1 MSVKKVTAKLSSLL
15 LCGLLAGVIVA
26 VAVFPI
32 SAAAGLGVKYAGDS
46 FRDLPSDLKIPASE
60 QATEVYANDGKTL
73 ITTFYD
79 ENRKNVTL
87 AEIAPVMRQAVV
99 AAEDSR
105 FFEHGGVDVKSIL
118 RSLVANA
125 QGGQVEQGASTLTM
139 QYVRNVLK
147 DDPNLS
153 TQQRLDATADTTSR
167 KVQEMRYA
175 IALEQKLSKSEILNR
190 YLNIAY
196 FGDGAYGVYAASE
209 AYFSVPPS
217 QLTLAQAALLAGLVQ
232 SPEAYNPLSGG
243 EKAATQRRGYVLDS
257 LVKMKAVTAAD
268 AATAKAQ
275 PLALHPSQ
283 TPNDCAQID
292 AAHNSWGF
300 LCDYLRQ
307 WWDAQPSFGKTVQDR
322 ENTLEQGGYKI
333 VTSLNPA
340 IQAKAVQESLNV
352 YGYNNPRALPMAVV
366 EPGTGHVLAL
376 AVNRHYS
383 LAANPNGQHTFPNT
397 VDNLVAGGPG
407 AYGYQTGST
416 FKLFTML
423 AALQAGKTLSTSFN
437 APSPLVTKWQT
448 EGADG
453 CGGYYCPV
461 NDNPSWMD
469 GHRTM
474 WDGYGRSVNTYWV
487 WMEEQIGPQNAV
499 AMAQKLGIRFRAQ
512 ADQQMA
518 NAQAS
523 TWGAFTLGVVDV
535 TPLDLANAYATIADD
550 GTYCAPLPVLSIT
563 DATGHAVPAAQPSCH
578 RAVSQDI
585 ARAAVD
591 AARCPVG
598 QQSHFGMC
606 NGGTAPDI
614 GNMFGDRPVGGK
626 TGSSEENATESFVG
640 FTPTL
645 AAAATACDPDD
656 PQDAVGAGISEAVDD
671 AVGNTMVAALR
682 GTPYRSF
689 QAPSETIAFGA
700 GGRSKS
706 QDNGNDN
713 RNGTNGNNHG
723 TSNGTGNGNGNTPPT
738 TPPRTFPPP
747 KLPTPG
753 PPTRSPGP
761 PNR

>member
-1 MSVKKVTAKLSSLL
+1 MSVRRVTAKLSSLL

-26 VAVFPI
+26 VAAFPI
-32 SAAAGLGVKYAGDS
+32 SAAGGLGLKYAGDS
-46 FRDLPSDLKIPASE
+46 FNDLPSDLKIPPSE
-60 QATEVYANDGKTL
+60 QATQVYADDGKTL

-79 ENRKNVTL
+79 ENRRNVPL
-87 AEIAPVMRQAVV
+87 SEIAPVMQQAIV

-105 FFEHGGVDVKSIL
+105 FFQHGGVDVKSIL

-147 DDPNLS
+147 DDPNLT
-153 TQQRLDATADTTSR
+153 TQQRLDATSDTTSR
-167 KVQEMRYA
+167 KVQEMRYS
-175 IALEQKLSKSEILNR
+175 IALEQKLSKKEILNR

-196 FGDGAYGVYAASE
+196 FGDGAYGIYSASE
-209 AYFSVPPS
+209 SYFSKPPS
-217 QLTLAQAALLAGLVQ
+217 QLTLPEAAMLAGLVQ
-232 SPEAYNPLSGG
+232 SPEAYNPLASAD
-243 EKAATQRRGYVLDS
+243 AAKSATLRRGYVLDS
-257 LVKMKAVTAAD
+257 LVKMKAISRAD
-268 AATAKAQ
+268 AAQAKAG
-275 PLALHPSQ
+275 PLGLVPSQ
-283 TPNDCAQID
+283 TPNDCAQVS

-307 WWDAQPSFGKTVQDR
+307 WWDSQPSFGKTVQDR
-322 ENTLEQGGYKI
+322 ENNLEQGGYKI
-333 VTSLNPA
+333 VTSLDPA
-340 IQAKAVQESLNV
+340 IQAKAQQESLNV
-352 YGYNNPRALPMAVV
+352 YGWNNPRALPMAVV
-366 EPGTGHVLAL
+366 QPGTGHVMAL

-383 LAANPNGQHTFPNT
+383 LAANPNGQRSYPNT

-416 FKLFTML
+416 FKMFTML
-423 AALQAGKTLSTSFN
+423 AALTMGKPLNTSFN
-437 APSPLVTKWQT
+437 APSPLTTKWLT
-448 EGADG
+448 EGSGG

-499 AMAQKLGIRFRAQ
+499 AMAQKLGIRFRAAQ
-512 ADQQMA
+512 DQHMADTE
-518 NAQAS
+518 AS
-523 TWGAFTLGVVDV
+523 TWGSFTLGVVDV
-535 TPLDLANAYATIADD
+535 TPLDLANAYATVAND
-550 GTYCAPLPVLSIT
+550 GVYCAPLPVLSIT

-578 RAVSQDI
+578 RAVSSDV
-585 ARAAVD
+585 ARAATD

-614 GNMFGDRPVGGK
+614 GNMFGDRPVAGK

-656 PQDAVGAGISEAVDD
+656 PTDAVGAGISEAVDD
-671 AVGNTMVAALR
+671 AVGATMVSALR
-682 GTPYRSF
+682 GTPYRYF
-689 QAPSETIAFGA
+689 QPPSEQIAYGST
-700 GGRSKS
+700 GHRS
-706 QDNGNDN
+706 QDSNNGDN
-713 RNGTNGNNHG
+713 NGNNG
-723 TSNGTGNGNGNTPPT
+723 DNNGNGAGNGNNPPPT
-738 TPPRTFPPP
+738 VGPTNPPPRTFPTPI
-747 KLPTPG
+747 LPTPG
-753 PPTRSPGP
+753 PPTRSPRP
-761 PNR
+761 